1 MKRKFNYDVDVILTS
16 RNGNRYEHAVR
27 VQASSVL
34 EAKTMAA
41 MEVRNRNQD
50 YFVVAKSAYLVGAAL
65 IRGHETHRLGHYV
78 DSRW

>member
-1 MKRKFNYDVDVILTS
+1 MKKRYNYDVDVILTS

-50 YFVVAKSAYLVGAAL
+50 YFVVAKAAYLIGAAM
-65 IRGHETHRLGHYV
+65 GAV
-78 DSRW
+78 